1 MSIESLNNLLSGE
14 IKVTPVGPKT
24 GIMGSIIVATCL
36 AIGAGG
42 LYIYNQSDNSI
53 STQDTNVINTIKNKV
68 QETVVNM
75 TDQKIKNSIYGN
87 YIDNVEV
94 KKSIEKAGNFEVPGG
109 MKNNQVGRYVSQV
122 QFKEQNYLLALVS
135 EGEGFRNTLYNDN
148 IGFAFGNGWNL
159 SMQNST
165 YNKNIASTISDNN
178 EYIGKLVQLSGKT
191 SDAKIPSN
199 FNSLQISPQRA
210 IQVSAIMSIDF
221 EKSVVS
227 SIEKQLQKSE
237 KAKKIK
243 VSTGKSFATMGQELY
258 QNLESNEKAA
268 LVYHAYKVGGA
279 GFNKYTTMLNSLVD
293 YGLSTNKTPEQAK
306 KVAESFTY
314 KYTMNGEIKE
324 DIRASVLVSTMFLD
338 KNAFGYVIGKNV
350 APKNM
355 KENLPIF
362 GKYSIDV
369 TQNSADLKIPDPVG
383 EERTKIETA
392 GGQVKIQIMPDI
404 NNTVSTKIGNNRK
417 GYYF

>member
-14 IKVTPVGPKT
+14 IKVTPVGPNRT
-24 GIMGSIIVATCL
+24 GLMGSIIIATCL

-42 LYIYNQSDNSI
+42 LYVHNQSDNSI
-53 STQDTNVINTIKNKV
+53 STKDTNIINTIKNKV

-75 TDQKIKNSIYGN
+75 TDQRIQNSIYGN
-87 YIDNVEV
+87 FIDNVEI

-109 MKNNQVGRYVSQV
+109 MKNNQVARYVSQI

-165 YNKNIASTISDNN
+165 YNKNIASTISNDG

-191 SDAKIPSN
+191 SDSKIPSN
-199 FNSLQISPQRA
+199 FNSLKISPQRA

-221 EKSVVS
+221 EKSVIS
-227 SIEKQLQKSE
+227 SIEKQLPKNE
-237 KAKKIK
+237 KAKKLKIT
-243 VSTGKSFATMGQELY
+243 TGKSFSTIGQELY
-258 QNLESNEKAA
+258 KNLEPNEKAA

-279 GFNKYTTMLNSLVD
+279 GFNKYVNMLQSLVD
-293 YGLSTNKTPEQAK
+293 YGLSTNKTQEQAK

-338 KNAFGYVIGKNV
+338 INSFGYVIGKNV
-350 APKNM
+350 APQNM
-355 KENLPIF
+355 KEKLPIF
-362 GKYSIDV
+362 GKNNIEITKNGS
-369 TQNSADLKIPDPVG
+369 DLKIPDPVG
-383 EERTKIETA
+383 EERAKIEAA
-392 GGQVKIQIMPDI
+392 GGQVKIQIMPDV
-404 NNTVSTKIGNNRK
+404 NNIQNKIGNNRK